1 MNLLLLQ
8 PEQRVTAQQARVTG
22 RQLQHLHA
30 VHGVRTGDRLKVG
43 VRDGAM
49 GEGRI
54 ETLDNDE
61 AVLSLALDEAPPQP
75 LPLTLILALPR
86 PKMLRRIIQSVVA
99 MGVKHLVLIN
109 SYRVEKSYWQTPWLQ
124 PESLAEQITLGLE
137 QARDTGWVTIEQRS
151 RFRPFVEDELAQ
163 LAASTRKLVAHP
175 GVTQPCPTGLSEP
188 VTLCMGPEGGFIPFE
203 VGLMAEQGFE
213 AVHLGAR
220 ILRSETAVPALLG
233 HLFDLSLA

>member
-8 PEQRVTAQQARVTG
+8 PEQQITPQQARVTG

-30 VHGVRTGDRLKVG
+30 VHGARTGDRIKVG

-54 ETLDNDE
+54 ETLDHNE
-61 AVLSLALDEAPPQP
+61 AILSLVLDEAPPQP
-75 LPLTLILALPR
+75 LPLTLVLALPR

-99 MGVKHLVLIN
+99 MGVKHLILIN

-124 PESLAEQITLGLE
+124 PESLTDQITLGLE
-137 QARDTGWVTIEQRS
+137 QARDTGWVSIEQRP
-151 RFRPFVEDELAQ
+151 RFRPFVEDELPWIAH
-163 LAASTRKLVAHP
+163 STRRLIAHP
-175 GVTQPCPTGLSEP
+175 GVTPACPAGLSEP

-203 VGLMAEQGFE
+203 VALVCDQGFE
-213 AVHLGAR
+213 AVHMGSR

-233 HLFDLSLA
+233 HLFDLSVA